1 MSNQYDRKIGTA
13 TSYLEHYLQTL
24 FEAAGKC
31 WDSDNSTE
39 VKNMIEAIVAA
50 SLEQFKEE
58 LLEQKKKKVD
68 PDIIEKIQ
76 SQLTAVGAQ
85 PYGEIFNEVQYHCP
99 GLGDDLAE
107 AHGKVNDA
115 LDLLVEARSI
125 VRNADEFGWVY
136 GYPTDF

>member
-1 MSNQYDRKIGTA
+1 MDKYDRKIGTA
-13 TSYLEHYLQTL
+13 TDHLGHYFKTL
-24 FEAAGKC
+24 FEATGKR
-31 WDSDNSTE
+31 WNSDNSAEMVTM
-39 VKNMIEAIVAA
+39 VEAIVAA

-58 LLEQKKKKVD
+58 LLEQKKKNVD
-68 PDIIEKIQ
+68 PDIIEKIHI
-76 SQLTAVGAQ
+76 LFAAVGAQ
-85 PYGEIFNEVQYHCP
+85 SYVEIFNEVQYHCS